1 VRADAVGAAG
11 MTLTHRPMFQA
22 LIEAACRGDDTA
34 RALQVRPR
42 SRHSSLLRCA
52 ARHTCGVHK
61 PGP

>member
-1 VRADAVGAAG
+1 
-11 MTLTHRPMFQA
+11 MTLMHRPMFQA